1 MRKVRGSIPLTSKFF
16 WSHDYKGDSLAGGG
30 ILLIGSGDGR
40 GYYFIYFAYK
50 FRIFKVDDE
59 IRFSVPIRRYH
70 ILYGTTY
77 SP

>member
-16 WSHDYKGDSLAGGG
+16 WSHDYKGDSLAGAWWY
-30 ILLIGSGDGR
+30 IAYWVIQGDGR

-59 IRFSVPIRRYH
+59 IRFSVPIRRYR
-70 ILYGTTY
+70 IVM
-77 SP
+77 